1 MNFNFFEAVMEFH
14 EKMRLS
20 IGDPRSPNTEIDQ
33 ALRVELI
40 QEEFTELKDA
50 LTISDPVARTV
61 EVADALA
68 DLAYV
73 ICGAAIS
80 WGIDLPMV
88 FQAVHVS
95 NITKTPDNKRQ
106 DGKIMKGPK
115 YQRPQIAEALTL
127 AAEEAEEYG
136 LGIEDGF
143 WPCAPNVEII
153 SPEAQ
158 EDPSADTDNRL
169 TGTWTSYGALVF
181 DCPCGRTHAVQGT
194 LGTRGGIAPQ
204 AKAECMCGRAFVV
217 DFGHGKTATV
227 TVTTI
232 EDLRK
237 AQI

>member
-1 MNFNFFEAVMEFH
+1 
-14 EKMRLS
+14 
-20 IGDPRSPNTEIDQ
+20 
-33 ALRVELI
+33 LRVELI

-50 LTISDPVARTV
+50 LTISDPTARTV

-88 FQAVHVS
+88 FQAVHLS
-95 NITKTPDNKRQ
+95 NMTKTPGNKRS
-106 DGKIMKGPK
+106 DGKLMKGPK

-136 LGIEDGF
+136 LGTEDGF

-158 EDPSADTDNRL
+158 EEAPEETPQADQIQ
-169 TGTWTSYGALVF
+169 GSWTSYGALVF

-217 DFGHGKTATV
+217 DFGQGKTATV
-227 TVTTI
+227 NVTTI

-237 AQI
+237 AQD